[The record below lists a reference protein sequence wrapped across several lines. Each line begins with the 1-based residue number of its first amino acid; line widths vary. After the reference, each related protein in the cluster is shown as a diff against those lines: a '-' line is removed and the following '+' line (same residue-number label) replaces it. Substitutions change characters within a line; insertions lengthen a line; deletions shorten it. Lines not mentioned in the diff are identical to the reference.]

1 MKRMDFKRIL
11 QIKGLKYWVATA
23 VFVIVIVIVDPNNLL
38 VTMKLSRQVSHLHD
52 EERELKEAIV
62 QDSVNA
68 ASLKDNLEAIEH
80 YGRENYYMKR
90 ADEDVFVIK

>member
-1 MKRMDFKRIL
+1 MDWKKIT

-23 VFVIVIVIVDPNNLL
+23 VFALVVLFIDPNNLL
-38 VTMKLSRQVSHLHD
+38 VTMKLSRQVGNLHD
-52 EERELKEAIV
+52 EESELREAIV
-62 QDSVNA
+62 QDSINA

-90 ADEDVFVIK
+90 PDEDIFVIK